1 MKKNLIAVIIL
12 GFLPFS
18 PNCFGQSNRNISDTM
33 TSYYARLA
41 NSASESDRAQL
52 QAKLYQLLKSDK
64 EQDWLTAERFFY
76 QVKMTNVA
84 DSIAAAAKVQ
94 FPLGQV
100 ARNEEVV
107 KVYNEKDPVKKEQ
120 LYKAWVKK
128 FPPEKFGKE
137 RIVYDYARNS
147 VSTAYG
153 QADNVKKAIQYANM
167 IETPAW
173 KGEGWAGAAQV
184 LKQNDHLTEAADLY
198 KKARANSYKYLTT
211 NRHDEG
217 AQFAGIGFV
226 GYTTSLATIYLEQK
240 KYNLA
245 YQYIKEAHDSAKEVR
260 GPLNEVYAKV
270 LMALGKD
277 QEAFNII
284 DESVKAGQA
293 TSSMKDDLKTLYV
306 KVKGSDTGYQEYL
319 AAVNKI
325 LVEKIRKDLTRQM
338 INKPAPTFVLK
349 DVDGN
354 TVSLADLKGK
364 TVVVDFWATWC
375 GPCKRS
381 FPAMKMAVER
391 FKNDPNV
398 KFLFIHTWEKQEHA
412 ADSAKAYVT
421 RNKYPFEVLMDLK
434 DAQGNNPV
442 VSSYNVEAIPSK
454 FVIDGN
460 GNIRFRFSGFSG
472 GDDAA
477 VEEVAAMIDMA
488 RTAK

>member
-1 MKKNLIAVIIL
+1 MKVYIISIALPLCLFVNSNLYAQGNSVKE
-12 GFLPFS
+12 
-18 PNCFGQSNRNISDTM
+18 DTLM
-33 TSYYARLA
+33 RYYSRLA
-41 NSASESDRAQL
+41 KSENASDKAELRME
-52 QAKLYQLLKSDK
+52 LYQLLKSKK
-64 EQDWLTAERFFY
+64 EQDWLTAQRFFY
-76 QVKMTNVA
+76 QAKLTNVA
-84 DSIAAAAKVQ
+84 DSIAAASIVQ

-100 ARNEEVV
+100 ARNKEVV
-107 KVYNEKDPVKKEQ
+107 KIYDEKDPVKKEQ
-120 LYKAWVKK
+120 LYKAWIKK

-153 QADNVKKAIQYANM
+153 RADDVKKAIQYANM
-167 IETPAW
+167 VETPVW
-173 KGEGWAGAAQV
+173 KGEGWAGAAYV
-184 LKQNDHLTEAADLY
+184 LQQNGHLDEAADLF
-198 KKARANSYKYLTT
+198 KKARGNSYRYLTT
-211 NRHDEG
+211 NRNDEG
-217 AQFAGIGFV
+217 AKFAAIGFV
-226 GYTTSLATIYLEQK
+226 GYTTSLATIYFEQK
-240 KYNLA
+240 KYDLA
-245 YQYIKEAHDSAKEVR
+245 YRYIKEAHDSAKEVR
-260 GPLNEVYAKV
+260 GPLNEVYAKT

-277 QEAFNII
+277 QEAFNVI
-284 DESVKAGQA
+284 DESVKTGQA
-293 TSSMKDDLKTLYV
+293 TNAMKEDLKTLYV
-306 KVKGSDTGYQEYL
+306 KVKGSDAGYEEYL
-319 AAVNKI
+319 ATVNKI
-325 LVEKIRKDLTRQM
+325 LVEKIKKDLAKQM
-338 INKPAPTFVLK
+338 INKPAPMFVLK

-421 RNKYPFEVLMDLK
+421 RNNYPFEVLMDLK
-434 DAQGNNPV
+434 DGQGNNPV

-472 GDDAA
+472 GNDAA

-488 RTAK
+488 QRK